1 MRQRTPILR
10 AMGKTIELQH
20 QLRVCP
26 ECGQR
31 YSADARFCPFD
42 GLQLAVEEWSPA
54 ADKLVGQTI
63 DNRYRVL
70 AAIGEGGMGT
80 VYKVRH
86 ATLERLFAM
95 KVLRKDM
102 AREELAQRFTREAKA
117 AASVHHPGVVE
128 ITDFG
133 RLPDKRPYFVM
144 ELLEGSSLIAML
156 HGRKSIEPRLACAI
170 AAKIARAV
178 GAAHAGGIVHRDLKP
193 ENIFVREPSLG
204 AVEVKVVDFGAAMV
218 IGASRI
224 TKTGIVYGTPH
235 YMSPEQAAG
244 QQLDHRADIYALG
257 VLFFEMLIGNVP
269 FEADT
274 YMEVLRKHMME
285 APRKPS
291 SLVPSITPEIDK
303 VIMSALA
310 KKVDDRYLTMES
322 FASAIE
328 KAALTLSAD
337 GKPAAQIPIAPDSGT
352 GPTTAA
358 ALAQLPIRPRS
369 HTAIIGG
376 ALAVVGTLLV
386 IALAHANAKAPET
399 TIAPA
404 TTSPIPPSATST
416 QNQKNFD
423 AVVAAPIPTPP
434 PTPTP
439 IATAAVSPSH
449 STPRTK
455 DSAASVSANGST
467 LPPTQA
473 TKHPASAGD
482 FPDPWSK

>member
-1 MRQRTPILR
+1 MLRGAMGNTLDLRHRLR
-10 AMGKTIELQH
+10 A
-20 QLRVCP
+20 CP

-31 YSADARFCPFD
+31 YSVDARFCPFD
-42 GLQLAVEEWSPA
+42 GSELEVEEWDPES
-54 ADKLVGQTI
+54 DKLVGQTI

-156 HGRKSIEPRLACAI
+156 HGRRSIEPALACAI

-178 GAAHAGGIVHRDLKP
+178 GAAHAIGIVHRDLKP

-257 VLFFEMLIGNVP
+257 VLFFEMLVGAVP

-285 APRKPS
+285 PPPRPS
-291 SLVPSITPEIDK
+291 AFATGVTPAVDK
-303 VIMSALA
+303 VILNALA

-322 FASAIE
+322 FANAID
-328 KAALTLSAD
+328 KAALTLTPEFKGAALAPTERFDSA
-337 GKPAAQIPIAPDSGT
+337 AIP

-358 ALAQLPIRPRS
+358 LVARLPIRSRKR
-369 HTAIIGG
+369 TALIGG
-376 ALAVVGTLLV
+376 AVALTGTVLAIAFAHATSGTPEGAIASASLTSIAPAPTNKPDQKSLDAV
-386 IALAHANAKAPET
+386 IAAPLVT
-399 TIAPA
+399 AAADPSTITIAPVSSA
-404 TTSPIPPSATST
+404 HSSPRPKDSATSVSPPASS
-416 QNQKNFD
+416 
-423 AVVAAPIPTPP
+423 AVVKR
-434 PTPTP
+434 
-439 IATAAVSPSH
+439 TAGP
-449 STPRTK
+449 
-455 DSAASVSANGST
+455 
-467 LPPTQA
+467 
-473 TKHPASAGD
+473 GD

>member
-1 MRQRTPILR
+1 
-10 AMGKTIELQH
+10 MGKTLDLRH
-20 QLRVCP
+20 QLRACP

-31 YSADARFCPFD
+31 YSVDARFCPFD
-42 GLQLAVEEWSPA
+42 GLELEAIEWDPES
-54 ADKLVGQTI
+54 DKLVGQTI

-86 ATLERLFAM
+86 TTLERLFAM

-144 ELLEGSSLIAML
+144 ELLKGSSLIAML
-156 HGRKSIEPRLACAI
+156 HGRKSIEPLLACAI

-178 GAAHAGGIVHRDLKP
+178 GAAHSTGIVHRDLKP

-291 SLVPSITPEIDK
+291 ALLSSITPELDK
-303 VIMSALA
+303 VILSALA
-310 KKVDDRYLTMES
+310 KRVDDRFLTMES
-322 FASAIE
+322 FATAIE
-328 KAALTLSAD
+328 KAALTLSPD
-337 GKPAAQIPIAPDSGT
+337 EKVAAFAPTERFDSGP

-358 ALAQLPIRPRS
+358 MLAQLPVRS
-369 HTAIIGG
+369 RARTAMIGG
-376 ALAVVGTLLV
+376 AVALTGTLLL
-386 IALAHANAKAPET
+386 IALAHATNKAPESE
-399 TIAPA
+399 I
-404 TTSPIPPSATST
+404 
-416 QNQKNFD
+416 
-423 AVVAAPIPTPP
+423 
-434 PTPTP
+434 
-439 IATAAVSPSH
+439 
-449 STPRTK
+449 
-455 DSAASVSANGST
+455 ASVSAKPISEIPNAT
-467 LPPTQA
+467 PTQKNLDGVVLAPISTNSSDPGTTTA
-473 TKHPASAGD
+473 TPVSSVHSSPHPRDSATSISTPLSAQTAKVPTGSGD

>member
-1 MRQRTPILR
+1 MGNTLDLRHRLR
-10 AMGKTIELQH
+10 A
-20 QLRVCP
+20 CP

-31 YSADARFCPFD
+31 YSVDARFCPFD
-42 GLQLAVEEWSPA
+42 GSELEVEEWDPES
-54 ADKLVGQTI
+54 DKLVGQTI
-63 DNRYRVL
+63 DSRYRVL

-156 HGRKSIEPRLACAI
+156 HGRRSIEPALACAI

-178 GAAHAGGIVHRDLKP
+178 GAAHAIGIVHRDLKP

-274 YMEVLRKHMME
+274 YMEVLRKHMVE
-285 APRKPS
+285 PPPRPGAFAS
-291 SLVPSITPEIDK
+291 GVTPAVDK
-303 VIMSALA
+303 VILNALA
-310 KKVDDRYLTMES
+310 KRVDDRYLTMES

-328 KAALTLSAD
+328 KAALTLTPESRGAALAQTERFDSA
-337 GKPAAQIPIAPDSGT
+337 PSP

-358 ALAQLPIRPRS
+358 LVARLPVRSRTRTAL
-369 HTAIIGG
+369 IGG
-376 ALAVVGTLLV
+376 AVALTGTVLAIAFAHATSGTPEGAVASPPATMIAPVSTSTSDQKSLDAV
-386 IALAHANAKAPET
+386 IAAPLASAPSDPST
-399 TIAPA
+399 ITIAPV
-404 TTSPIPPSATST
+404 SPTHSSPRPKDSATS
-416 QNQKNFD
+416 
-423 AVVAAPIPTPP
+423 V
-434 PTPTP
+434 
-439 IATAAVSPSH
+439 
-449 STPRTK
+449 STPVS
-455 DSAASVSANGST
+455 SAIV
-467 LPPTQA
+467 
-473 TKHPASAGD
+473 KRPAGPGD